1 MKQFAFNFHLN
12 CVAVQTLNMHYI
24 SYSFKQKRKIF
35 VRFLNCGTTCFSYLE
50 TIEGHILEEHHNSK
64 GEILVWHNIA
74 TAANH
79 TFKVMCIWQWFMSFD
94 ILFVIRERL
103 RCGERKWECKK
114 GQEREEKKSYY
125 TQRKKS
131 YSTQTSRQAEVKNSY
146 SVAVL

>member
-64 GEILVWHNIA
+64 GNFSMTQHSDSCKPHIQGNVYL
-74 TAANH
+74 T
-79 TFKVMCIWQWFMSFD
+79 
-94 ILFVIRERL
+94 VI
-103 RCGERKWECKK
+103 
-114 GQEREEKKSYY
+114 Y
-125 TQRKKS
+125 
-131 YSTQTSRQAEVKNSY
+131 VF
-146 SVAVL
+146 